1 MESKFVKARNYTN
14 MITINGE
21 VYSLFYDENHIC
33 NDPCLQCDLYRACY
47 QDNVGPNFISL
58 CTPEFAPSD
67 MMFKRIGDVIE
78 CLPEV
83 RVLLVK

>member
-33 NDPCLQCDLYRACY
+33 NDPCLQCDLHGACY
-47 QDNVGPNFISL
+47 QDNDGPNFIFL
-58 CTPEFAPSD
+58 CTPQFAPSD

-78 CLPEV
+78 FLPEV
-83 RVLLVK
+83 RVLMVR

>member
-1 MESKFVKARNYTN
+1 MESKFVKAREYTN

-47 QDNVGPNFISL
+47 QDNIGPNFISL
-58 CTPEFAPSD
+58 CTPMFAPSD
-67 MMFKRIGDVIE
+67 MMFKRNDIMKEFLSEDG
-78 CLPEV
+78 
-83 RVLLVK
+83 VLLVR

>member
-33 NDPCLQCDLYRACY
+33 NDPCMQCELYGTCF
-47 QDNVGPNFISL
+47 QDNVGYRFISL
-58 CTPEFAPSD
+58 CTPYGARSD
-67 MMFKRIGDVIE
+67 MMFKRNEIMTEKLTEQG
-78 CLPEV
+78 
-83 RVLLVK
+83 VLLVR